1 MSKYTFSLTLNAHT
15 PFIRHP
21 EINCVM
27 EEQWFFESISETY
40 IPLLEMFN
48 RLDSDHIP
56 FRIGLVLS
64 PTLCHLFQDELLIKR
79 YIEYV
84 DRQIEFGQAEQSRA
98 EDIYRQQ
105 LAKLFCDKIIER
117 KARFINKYNKKILEA
132 FKCYQRKGLIELL
145 LTSATNTFLPFYTA
159 NPESIQAQFE
169 TAIINFRSIFGRYPQ
184 GFFLPEMSWT
194 PSLDSYLRA
203 YHFAYTIVNTHGL
216 ILGDP
221 PAQKGIFYPVKTP
234 SGIFVLGRNFNMP
247 EFSKHTVYRDN
258 SCDAGFELPS
268 DLVSAFQASD
278 GARMPTGYSYYNK
291 AQYPYDPQSAEKQA
305 AQDAHEFLAVR
316 LNEFQKIKQ
325 NMEEDV
331 LDLYVLNA
339 DQVGRF
345 WSEGVYFLEAL
356 FHEIVQNHN
365 TSDCCI
371 ATPAEYLYN
380 QNIALF
386 QTMVPEFSS
395 WGSNGYAETW
405 LDSSNDWIY
414 RHLLQA
420 TIRMTELAERFP
432 NAVGIK
438 ERTLN
443 QAAREI
449 LIAQSSDWTKML
461 HRQEYTDYARKQVTG
476 ALRNFTTIYEALG
489 GSYLNMEWLTDLER
503 RHNIFP
509 DINYRVFR
517 RRVL

>member
-1 MSKYTFSLTLNAHT
+1 MGRYTFSLILNAHT

-21 EINCVM
+21 EIDHTM

-40 IPLLEMFN
+40 LPLLELFS
-48 RLDSDHIP
+48 RLDTDHVP
-56 FRIGLVLS
+56 FRLGLVLS
-64 PTLCHLFQDELLIKR
+64 PTFCHVSQDELLIKR
-79 YIEYV
+79 YLEYV

-98 EDIYRQQ
+98 QGDPERQR
-105 LAKLFCDKIIER
+105 LAKVFCDTFVER
-117 KARFINKYNKKILEA
+117 KARFIDQYDKKILEA
-132 FKCYQRKGLIELL
+132 FKYYQRKGSIELL
-145 LTSATNTFLPFYTA
+145 LTTATNAFLPFYTA

-184 GFFLPEMSWT
+184 GFFLPEMGWT
-194 PSLDSYLRA
+194 PSVDSYLRA
-203 YHFAYTIVNTHGL
+203 YHFAYTIVDTHGL
-216 ILGDP
+216 ILGNP
-221 PAQKGIFYPVKTP
+221 PAQKGIFYPIKTP
-234 SGIFVLGRNFNMP
+234 LGIFVLGRNFNMP
-247 EFSKHTVYRDN
+247 EFSRHTVYRDH
-258 SCDAGFELPS
+258 SCDVGFELPA
-268 DLVSAFQASD
+268 DLVSSFQTSD
-278 GARMPTGYSYYNK
+278 GARVPTGYRYYNK
-291 AQYPYDPQSAEKQA
+291 AQYLYDPYAAAQQA
-305 AQDAHEFLAVR
+305 AADAHEFLAMR
-316 LNEFQKIKQ
+316 LDEFQKIRK

-339 DQVGRF
+339 DQFGRF
-345 WSEGVYFLEAL
+345 WSEGIYFLEAL
-356 FHEIVQNHN
+356 FREIARY
-365 TSDCCI
+365 SYI

-380 QNIALF
+380 QNIARF

-449 LIAQSSDWTKML
+449 LLAQSSDWTKML

-476 ALRNFTTIYEALG
+476 SLRNFTTIYEALG

-517 RRVL
+517 RRIL